1 MLDNLNI
8 LLGVT
13 GGVAAYKAVDLA
25 SKLTAGGVSVNT
37 VMTESACRLIGP
49 KSFEAVTQSAVF
61 TSLWDLD
68 ARFNL
73 RDPASWKGAGRAS
86 SVEQRE
92 SRSESRAGPPDHIA
106 LVDWADI
113 VVVAPATANIIGKIA
128 NGICDDLLSTALCA
142 CWPLIKSGATLLAP
156 AMNNNMWSN
165 AAVQRNVKTV
175 KEMGFEL
182 IGPVKGRLACGT
194 EAIGRMAEPRDILEA
209 IEKIALKVK
218 SRKHKAAQT
227 GGETAG

>member
-25 SKLTAGGVSVNT
+25 SKLTAGGAGLNT
-37 VMTESACRLIGP
+37 VMTEGACQLIGP

-61 TSLWDLD
+61 TSLWDID

-73 RDPASWKGAGRAS
+73 RES
-86 SVEQRE
+86 SIENRV
-92 SRSESRAGPPDHIA
+92 GHIA

-128 NGICDDLLSTALCA
+128 NGICDDLLSTVLCA
-142 CWPLIKSGATLLAP
+142 SWPLIKSGATLLAP
-156 AMNNNMWSN
+156 AMNNNMWTN

-194 EAIGRMAEPRDILEA
+194 EAIGRMAEPDDILKA
-209 IEKIALKVK
+209 IVKIASKINRRV
-218 SRKHKAAQT
+218 RRERR
-227 GGETAG
+227 ETN

>member
-13 GGVAAYKAVDLA
+13 GGIAAYKAVDLA
-25 SKLTAGGVSVNT
+25 SKLTAGGAGLNT
-37 VMTESACRLIGP
+37 VMTEDACQLIGP

-73 RDPASWKGAGRAS
+73 RES
-86 SVEQRE
+86 SIEHQV
-92 SRSESRAGPPDHIA
+92 GHIA

-156 AMNNNMWSN
+156 AMNNNMWTN

-194 EAIGRMAEPRDILEA
+194 EAIGRMAEPQDILEA
-209 IEKIALKVK
+209 IEKIASKVK
-218 SRKHKAAQT
+218 SGKHKAAQT

>member
-13 GGVAAYKAVDLA
+13 GGIAAYKAVDLA
-25 SKLTAGGVSVNT
+25 SKLTAGGAGLNT

-73 RDPASWKGAGRAS
+73 RES
-86 SVEQRE
+86 SIEHQV
-92 SRSESRAGPPDHIA
+92 GHIA

-156 AMNNNMWSN
+156 AMNNNMWTN
-165 AAVQRNVKTV
+165 AAVQHNVKMV
-175 KEMGFEL
+175 KEMGLEL

-194 EAIGRMAEPRDILEA
+194 EAIGRMAEPQDILEA
-209 IEKIALKVK
+209 IEKIASKFK
-218 SRKHKAAQT
+218 SGKHKAAQT

>member
-1 MLDNLNI
+1 MIDNLNI

-13 GGVAAYKAVDLA
+13 GGIAAYKAVDLA
-25 SKLTAGGVSVNT
+25 SKLTAGGASVNT

-49 KSFEAVTQSAVF
+49 KSFEAVTQSAVV

-68 ARFNL
+68 PRFNL
-73 RDPASWKGAGRAS
+73 PKLGIEHRAS
-86 SVEQRE
+86 RIQ
-92 SRSESRAGPPDHIA
+92 SRAGTPQGGNPGHIA

-156 AMNNNMWSN
+156 AMNNNMWTN

-194 EAIGRMAEPRDILEA
+194 EAIGRMAEPQDILEA
-209 IEKIALKVK
+209 IEKIASKVK
-218 SRKHKAAQT
+218 SGKHKAAQT
-227 GGETAG
+227 GGETTG